1 MTSLQLYYIN
11 ILFFLS
17 FLYNREYKIINI
29 KMQYSTIQ
37 EAYNIDSLKPT
48 KKSTKTA
55 SQSSNNSQPYNIENN
70 SVASNKESV
79 NYNSKGGSCS
89 PIQAPTYNI
98 PISGDCKKERDAAMK
113 TYIEENFKAE
123 SANGATTGSG
133 GSSGSSGSAKGASA
147 SPSAGIGNGGENR
160 STNSG
165 NILTNRQDN
174 IMPFYDEDME
184 QYFDINNLT
193 DEVGYKSNDGT
204 KVYNYMP
211 NHNKNSYTNNNT
223 GEYSNSNNASKN
235 GANLLNTA
243 EYNLSPE
250 ERKKAQEA
258 LEYLKSIEDKINN
271 DENRSANE
279 TLDKVR
285 RSNDTGPG
293 GFGKATFENKKDI
306 ETEKK
311 AAAAAAATA
320 IQTNNENENK
330 LLESIKENKK
340 TENIFNMI
348 INIFIFVFI
357 GAFIILICDYITEL
371 AIQIGSTKTSNVLEP
386 YIKYNIYMQ
395 HHFQHLHNM
404 QNMQMPNMQIPNMP
418 MQNMQMPNMPI
429 PNMPI
434 PQNQGFA
441 YNIPEMPSPA
451 GIAK

>member
-123 SANGATTGSG
+123 SGNGGGSANGGNG
-133 GSSGSSGSAKGASA
+133 GNGVGNGNGGNGAS
-147 SPSAGIGNGGENR
+147 PGAGIGNGGENR
-160 STNSG
+160 S
-165 NILTNRQDN
+165 TNRQDN

-235 GANLLNTA
+235 GVNLLNTA

-271 DENRSANE
+271 DENRSSNE

-306 ETEKK
+306 ENEKK
-311 AAAAAAATA
+311 ATAAAAT

-418 MQNMQMPNMPI
+418 MPNMQM

-451 GIAK
+451 GLAK

>member
-123 SANGATTGSG
+123 SGNGGGSANGGNG
-133 GSSGSSGSAKGASA
+133 GNGVGNGNGGNGAS
-147 SPSAGIGNGGENR
+147 PGAGIGNGGENR
-160 STNSG
+160 S
-165 NILTNRQDN
+165 TNRQDN

-235 GANLLNTA
+235 GVNLLNTA

-271 DENRSANE
+271 DENRSSNE

-306 ETEKK
+306 ENEKK
-311 AAAAAAATA
+311 ATA

-330 LLESIKENKK
+330 LLESIKENRK

-395 HHFQHLHNM
+395 HHFQHL
-404 QNMQMPNMQIPNMP
+404 QNMQMQ
-418 MQNMQMPNMPI
+418 NMPI
-429 PNMPI
+429 PNMPMPNMQMQNMPMPNMPI
-434 PQNQGFA
+434 HQNQGFA

>member
-70 SVASNKESV
+70 SVASNKEPV
-79 NYNSKGGSCS
+79 NYNSKGSSCS

-113 TYIEENFKAE
+113 TYIEENFNAE
-123 SANGATTGSG
+123 SANSGNSGNGGNGGNGGNSGSG
-133 GSSGSSGSAKGASA
+133 T

-193 DEVGYKSNDGT
+193 DEVSYKSNDGT

-211 NHNKNSYTNNNT
+211 NHNRNSYTNNNT
-223 GEYSNSNNASKN
+223 GEYSNSNNVSKN
-235 GANLLNTA
+235 GVNLLNTA
-243 EYNLSPE
+243 EYNLSAE

-258 LEYLKSIEDKINN
+258 LEYLKSIEYKINN
-271 DENRSANE
+271 DENRAANE

-293 GFGKATFENKKDI
+293 GFGKATFENNKNI
-306 ETEKK
+306 ENEKK
-311 AAAAAAATA
+311 ATAA

-395 HHFQHLHNM
+395 HHFQHLQNMQNM
-404 QNMQMPNMQIPNMP
+404 QNMQMPNMPMPNMP
-418 MQNMQMPNMPI
+418 MQNMPMQNMQI
-429 PNMPI
+429 PNMPMS
-434 PQNQGFA
+434 QNQGFP
-441 YNIPEMPSPA
+441 YNIPDMPSPI

>member
-1 MTSLQLYYIN
+1 
-11 ILFFLS
+11 
-17 FLYNREYKIINI
+17 
-29 KMQYSTIQ
+29 MQYSTIQ

-48 KKSTKTA
+48 KKSTKSA

-79 NYNSKGGSCS
+79 NYNSKGSSCS

-113 TYIEENFKAE
+113 TYIEENFKTE
-123 SANGATTGSG
+123 SANG
-133 GSSGSSGSAKGASA
+133 GSANGSSA
-147 SPSAGIGNGGENR
+147 SPSAGAGTGNGGENR

-235 GANLLNTA
+235 GVNLLNTS

-258 LEYLKSIEDKINN
+258 LEYLKSIEDKINK

-311 AAAAAAATA
+311 AAASPAAAA

-371 AIQIGSTKTSNVLEP
+371 AIQIGSTKTSNILEP

-395 HHFQHLHNM
+395 HHFQHLNNIANNNNISH
-404 QNMQMPNMQIPNMP
+404 
-418 MQNMQMPNMPI
+418 
-429 PNMPI
+429 I
-434 PQNQGFA
+434 PQYAQFQRGSVCQGTGVPGVPGMPGMLGMPKVPG
-441 YNIPEMPSPA
+441 IPGVPGVPGA
-451 GIAK
+451 LCVPNGA

>member
-79 NYNSKGGSCS
+79 NYNSKGSSCS

-113 TYIEENFKAE
+113 TYIEENFKAD
-123 SANGATTGSG
+123 SANGSTN
-133 GSSGSSGSAKGASA
+133 GAGT
-147 SPSAGIGNGGENR
+147 SPVPGVGNTLENR
-160 STNSG
+160 SSNNG

-193 DEVGYKSNDGT
+193 DEVNYKSNDGT
-204 KVYNYMP
+204 KAYNYMP

-223 GEYSNSNNASKN
+223 GEYSNSNNVSKN
-235 GANLLNTA
+235 GVNLLNTS
-243 EYNLSPE
+243 EYNLSTE

-271 DENRSANE
+271 DDNRTANE
-279 TLDKVR
+279 TLDKIR

-293 GFGKATFENKKDI
+293 GFGKATFDNKKDI
-306 ETEKK
+306 ENDKK
-311 AAAAAAATA
+311 ATAATATA
-320 IQTNNENENK
+320 IQMNNENENK

-340 TENIFNMI
+340 TENMFNMI

-404 QNMQMPNMQIPNMP
+404 QNMPMQNMP
-418 MQNMQMPNMPI
+418 MQNMPMPNMP
-429 PNMPI
+429 M

-441 YNIPEMPSPA
+441 YNMQTMQGIPEIPSPM

>member
-79 NYNSKGGSCS
+79 NYNSKGSSCS

-98 PISGDCKKERDAAMK
+98 PISGDCKKERDSAMK

-123 SANGATTGSG
+123 SANG
-133 GSSGSSGSAKGASA
+133 
-147 SPSAGIGNGGENR
+147 GNGGTGTSPSSGTGNGDENR
-160 STNSG
+160 SANSG

-174 IMPFYDEDME
+174 IMPYYDEEME

-193 DEVGYKSNDGT
+193 DEVNYKSNDGN

-223 GEYSNSNNASKN
+223 GEYSNNNNGSKN
-235 GANLLNTA
+235 GVNLLNTV

-306 ETEKK
+306 ENEKK
-311 AAAAAAATA
+311 AMAA
-320 IQTNNENENK
+320 IQMKNENENK
-330 LLESIKENKK
+330 LIESIKENKK

-395 HHFQHLHNM
+395 HHFQHL
-404 QNMQMPNMQIPNMP
+404 QNMPMPNMP
-418 MQNMQMPNMPI
+418 MPNMPMPNMPM
-429 PNMPI
+429 PNMPMPI
-434 PQNQGFA
+434 HQNQGFA

>member
-123 SANGATTGSG
+123 SANGGGSG
-133 GSSGSSGSAKGASA
+133 GSGGSAKGVSA

-311 AAAAAAATA
+311 AAAAAAAATA
-320 IQTNNENENK
+320 IQANNENENK

-404 QNMQMPNMQIPNMP
+404 QNMQMPNMP
-418 MQNMQMPNMPI
+418 M
-429 PNMPI
+429 

-451 GIAK
+451 GLAK

>member
-123 SANGATTGSG
+123 SANGGSG
-133 GSSGSSGSAKGASA
+133 GSAKGASA

-395 HHFQHLHNM
+395 HHFQHLQNM
-404 QNMQMPNMQIPNMP
+404 QMQNMPMPNMQMPNMQMP
-418 MQNMQMPNMPI
+418 NMQMPI
-429 PNMPI
+429 H
-434 PQNQGFA
+434 QNQGFA

-451 GIAK
+451 GFAK

>member
-37 EAYNIDSLKPT
+37 EAYNIDSLKPI
-48 KKSTKTA
+48 KKSTKSS
-55 SQSSNNSQPYNIENN
+55 SQSSNNSPPYNIENN

-89 PIQAPTYNI
+89 PIQAPTYTI

-113 TYIEENFKAE
+113 TFIEENFKTEPVNSSSTA
-123 SANGATTGSG
+123 
-133 GSSGSSGSAKGASA
+133 GSSGVSSGSGM
-147 SPSAGIGNGGENR
+147 GNGGENG
-160 STNSG
+160 SS
-165 NILTNRQDN
+165 NRQDN

-193 DEVGYKSNDGT
+193 DEVGYKSTDGS

-223 GEYSNSNNASKN
+223 GEYSNNNNISKN
-235 GANLLNTA
+235 GVNLLNTN
-243 EYNLSPE
+243 EYNLSTE

-258 LEYLKSIEDKINN
+258 LAYLKSIEDKINS
-271 DENRSANE
+271 DENRGANE
-279 TLDKVR
+279 TLDKIR
-285 RSNDTGPG
+285 RSNNTGPG
-293 GFGKATFENKKDI
+293 GFGKATFENQKDSYDDKKL
-306 ETEKK
+306 
-311 AAAAAAATA
+311 AAAAAAAAA
-320 IQTNNENENK
+320 IQMNSENENK

-395 HHFQHLHNM
+395 HHFQHLQNM
-404 QNMQMPNMQIPNMP
+404 QNMPIPNMQMPNMQMP
-418 MQNMQMPNMPI
+418 MPM

-434 PQNQGFA
+434 PQNQGYA
-441 YNIPEMPSPA
+441 YNIPEMPSPM

>member
-37 EAYNIDSLKPT
+37 EAYNIDSLKPI
-48 KKSTKTA
+48 KKSTKSS
-55 SQSSNNSQPYNIENN
+55 SQSSNNSPPYNIENN

-89 PIQAPTYNI
+89 PIQAPTYTI

-113 TYIEENFKAE
+113 TFIEENFKTEPVNSTSTAG
-123 SANGATTGSG
+123 SPVSSGSQGVSG
-133 GSSGSSGSAKGASA
+133 GSGA
-147 SPSAGIGNGGENR
+147 GNGGENG
-160 STNSG
+160 SS
-165 NILTNRQDN
+165 NRQDN

-193 DEVGYKSNDGT
+193 DEVGYKSTDGS

-223 GEYSNSNNASKN
+223 GEYSNNNNISKN
-235 GANLLNTA
+235 GVNLLNTN
-243 EYNLSPE
+243 EYNLSTE

-258 LEYLKSIEDKINN
+258 LAYLKSIEDKINS
-271 DENRSANE
+271 DENRGANE
-279 TLDKVR
+279 TLDKIR
-285 RSNDTGPG
+285 RSNNTGPG
-293 GFGKATFENKKDI
+293 GFGKATFDNQKDSYDDKKS
-306 ETEKK
+306 
-311 AAAAAAATA
+311 AAAAAA
-320 IQTNNENENK
+320 IQMNSENENK

-371 AIQIGSTKTSNVLEP
+371 AIQIGSTKTSNILEP

-395 HHFQHLHNM
+395 HHFQHLN
-404 QNMQMPNMQIPNMP
+404 NLRN
-418 MQNMQMPNMPI
+418 MPNMP
-429 PNMPI
+429 NM
-434 PQNQGFA
+434 PQNQGYAAA
-441 YNIPEMPSPA
+441 YNMPQVQGIPEMPMPPI

>member
-1 MTSLQLYYIN
+1 
-11 ILFFLS
+11 
-17 FLYNREYKIINI
+17 
-29 KMQYSTIQ
+29 MQYSTIQ

-70 SVASNKESV
+70 SVASNKEPV
-79 NYNSKGGSCS
+79 NYNSKGSSCS

-113 TYIEENFKAE
+113 TYIEENFNAE
-123 SANGATTGSG
+123 SANGSNGSNGSNGGNSGSG
-133 GSSGSSGSAKGASA
+133 TP
-147 SPSAGIGNGGENR
+147 PSAGIGNGGENR

-193 DEVGYKSNDGT
+193 DEVSYKSNDGT

-211 NHNKNSYTNNNT
+211 NHNRNSYTNNNT
-223 GEYSNSNNASKN
+223 GEYSNSNNVSKN
-235 GANLLNTA
+235 GVNLLNTA
-243 EYNLSPE
+243 EYNLSAE

-258 LEYLKSIEDKINN
+258 LEYLKSIEYKINN
-271 DENRSANE
+271 DENRAANE

-293 GFGKATFENKKDI
+293 GFGKATFENNKNI
-306 ETEKK
+306 ENEKK
-311 AAAAAAATA
+311 AAATAA

-395 HHFQHLHNM
+395 HHFQHL
-404 QNMQMPNMQIPNMP
+404 QNMQNMQIPNMP
-418 MQNMQMPNMPI
+418 MQNMPMQNMQI
-429 PNMPI
+429 PNMPMS
-434 PQNQGFA
+434 QNQGIP
-441 YNIPEMPSPA
+441 YNIPDMPSPI

>member
-37 EAYNIDSLKPT
+37 EAYNIDSLKPA
-48 KKSTKTA
+48 KKSAKTT

-79 NYNSKGGSCS
+79 NYNSKGNSCS

-123 SANGATTGSG
+123 SANTNGSG
-133 GSSGSSGSAKGASA
+133 NGNISANTNGTGT
-147 SPSAGIGNGGENR
+147 SPNIALGNGGGENR
-160 STNSG
+160 NANSG

-174 IMPFYDEDME
+174 IMPFYDEEME

-193 DEVGYKSNDGT
+193 DEVGYKSSDGT
-204 KVYNYMP
+204 KIYNYMP

-223 GEYSNSNNASKN
+223 GEYSNNNNISKN
-235 GANLLNTA
+235 GVNLLNTT

-271 DENRSANE
+271 DENRAANE
-279 TLDKVR
+279 TLDKIR

-293 GFGKATFENKKDI
+293 GFGKAIVDNKNTKDAENDKKQ
-306 ETEKK
+306 
-311 AAAAAAATA
+311 AAAA
-320 IQTNNENENK
+320 IQINSDNENK

-404 QNMQMPNMQIPNMP
+404 QNMQNMPNIQPNMPNMP
-418 MQNMQMPNMPI
+418 MPNMP
-429 PNMPI
+429 ML
-434 PQNQGFA
+434 NQAYA
-441 YNIPEMPSPA
+441 YNIPDMPTPT
-451 GIAK
+451 GISK

>member
-1 MTSLQLYYIN
+1 
-11 ILFFLS
+11 
-17 FLYNREYKIINI
+17 
-29 KMQYSTIQ
+29 MQYSTIQ

-70 SVASNKESV
+70 SVASNKEPV
-79 NYNSKGGSCS
+79 NYNSKGSSCS

-113 TYIEENFKAE
+113 TYIEENFNAE
-123 SANGATTGSG
+123 SANSG
-133 GSSGSSGSAKGASA
+133 NSGNGGNGGNGGT

-193 DEVGYKSNDGT
+193 DEVSYKSNDGT

-211 NHNKNSYTNNNT
+211 NHNRNSYTNNNT
-223 GEYSNSNNASKN
+223 GEYSNSNNVSKN
-235 GANLLNTA
+235 GVNLLNTA
-243 EYNLSPE
+243 EYNLSAE

-258 LEYLKSIEDKINN
+258 LEYLKSIEYKINN
-271 DENRSANE
+271 DENRAANE

-293 GFGKATFENKKDI
+293 GFGKATFENNKNI
-306 ETEKK
+306 ENEKK
-311 AAAAAAATA
+311 ATAA

-395 HHFQHLHNM
+395 HHFQHLQNM
-404 QNMQMPNMQIPNMP
+404 QNMQNMPMQNMPMQNMPMQNMQIPNMP
-418 MQNMQMPNMPI
+418 MS
-429 PNMPI
+429 
-434 PQNQGFA
+434 QNQGFP
-441 YNIPEMPSPA
+441 YNIPDMPSPI

>member
-79 NYNSKGGSCS
+79 NYNSKGSSCS

-123 SANGATTGSG
+123 SGNGGGSANGGNG
-133 GSSGSSGSAKGASA
+133 GNGVGNGNGGNGAS
-147 SPSAGIGNGGENR
+147 PGAGIGNGGENR
-160 STNSG
+160 S
-165 NILTNRQDN
+165 TNRQDN

-235 GANLLNTA
+235 GVNLLNTA

-271 DENRSANE
+271 DENRSSNE

-306 ETEKK
+306 ENEKK
-311 AAAAAAATA
+311 ATA

-395 HHFQHLHNM
+395 HHFQHL
-404 QNMQMPNMQIPNMP
+404 QNMQMQNMPMPNMP
-418 MQNMQMPNMPI
+418 MPNMPMPNMPM
-429 PNMPI
+429 PNMQMQNMPI
-434 PQNQGFA
+434 HQNQGFA

-451 GIAK
+451 GLAK

>member
-123 SANGATTGSG
+123 SANGGGSG
-133 GSSGSSGSAKGASA
+133 GSSGSAKGTSASA
-147 SPSAGIGNGGENR
+147 SAGIGNGGENR

-235 GANLLNTA
+235 GANLLNTS

-311 AAAAAAATA
+311 AAAATA

-404 QNMQMPNMQIPNMP
+404 QNMQMPNMPMANMP
-418 MQNMQMPNMPI
+418 MQNMQMPNMQ
-429 PNMPI
+429 M
-434 PQNQGFA
+434 PQNQVFA

>member
-70 SVASNKESV
+70 SVASNKEPV
-79 NYNSKGGSCS
+79 NYNSKGSSCS

-113 TYIEENFKAE
+113 TYIEENFNAE
-123 SANGATTGSG
+123 SANSGNGGNSGNSGNGGNGGNSGSG
-133 GSSGSSGSAKGASA
+133 GT

-193 DEVGYKSNDGT
+193 DEVSYKSNDGT

-211 NHNKNSYTNNNT
+211 NHNRNSYTNNNT
-223 GEYSNSNNASKN
+223 GEYSNSNNVSKN
-235 GANLLNTA
+235 GVNLLNTA
-243 EYNLSPE
+243 EYNLSAE

-258 LEYLKSIEDKINN
+258 LEYLKSIEYKINN
-271 DENRSANE
+271 DENRAANE

-293 GFGKATFENKKDI
+293 GFGKATFENNKNI
-306 ETEKK
+306 ENEKK
-311 AAAAAAATA
+311 ATAA

-404 QNMQMPNMQIPNMP
+404 QMPNMQ
-418 MQNMQMPNMPI
+418 MQM
-429 PNMPI
+429 

>member
-98 PISGDCKKERDAAMK
+98 PISGDCKKERDSAMK

-123 SANGATTGSG
+123 SANGG
-133 GSSGSSGSAKGASA
+133 GSANASGV
-147 SPSAGIGNGGENR
+147 SPSAGAG
-160 STNSG
+160 NSG

-223 GEYSNSNNASKN
+223 GEYSNSNNTSKN
-235 GANLLNTA
+235 GVNLLNTS
-243 EYNLSPE
+243 EYNLSTE

-271 DENRSANE
+271 DENRGANE
-279 TLDKVR
+279 TLDKIR

-306 ETEKK
+306 ENEKK
-311 AAAAAAATA
+311 AAAAAAAA
-320 IQTNNENENK
+320 IQMNSENENK

-404 QNMQMPNMQIPNMP
+404 QMQNMPNMPMPNMP
-418 MQNMQMPNMPI
+418 MQMPMQNMPNMP
-429 PNMPI
+429 M
-434 PQNQGFA
+434 PQNQGYA
-441 YNIPEMPSPA
+441 YNIPEMPSPM

>member
-98 PISGDCKKERDAAMK
+98 PISGDCKKERDSAMK

-123 SANGATTGSG
+123 SANGG
-133 GSSGSSGSAKGASA
+133 GSTNASGV
-147 SPSAGIGNGGENR
+147 SPSAGAGTG
-160 STNSG
+160 NSG

-223 GEYSNSNNASKN
+223 GEYSNSNNTSKN
-235 GANLLNTA
+235 GVNLLNTS
-243 EYNLSPE
+243 EYNLSAE

-271 DENRSANE
+271 DENRGANE
-279 TLDKVR
+279 TLDKIR

-306 ETEKK
+306 ENEKK
-311 AAAAAAATA
+311 AAAAAAAA
-320 IQTNNENENK
+320 IQMNSENENK

-404 QNMQMPNMQIPNMP
+404 KNMQMPNMQMPNMP
-418 MQNMQMPNMPI
+418 M

-434 PQNQGFA
+434 PQNQGYA
-441 YNIPEMPSPA
+441 YNIPEMPSPM

>member
-1 MTSLQLYYIN
+1 MSSLQLYYIN

-79 NYNSKGGSCS
+79 NYNSKGSSCS

-123 SANGATTGSG
+123 SANGGNGVGNSG
-133 GSSGSSGSAKGASA
+133 NGVGNSGNSA
-147 SPSAGIGNGGENR
+147 SPGAGIGNGGENR

-235 GANLLNTA
+235 GVNLLNTA

-271 DENRSANE
+271 DENRSSNE

-306 ETEKK
+306 ENEKK
-311 AAAAAAATA
+311 ATAAAAA

-395 HHFQHLHNM
+395 HHFQHL
-404 QNMQMPNMQIPNMP
+404 QNMQMQNMPMPNMP
-418 MQNMQMPNMPI
+418 MPNMPMPNMQMPI
-429 PNMPI
+429 H
-434 PQNQGFA
+434 QNQGFA

>member
-70 SVASNKESV
+70 SVASNKEPV
-79 NYNSKGGSCS
+79 NYNSKGSSCS

-113 TYIEENFKAE
+113 TYIEENFNAE
-123 SANGATTGSG
+123 SANSG
-133 GSSGSSGSAKGASA
+133 NSGNGGNGGNGGT

-193 DEVGYKSNDGT
+193 DEVSYKSNDGT

-211 NHNKNSYTNNNT
+211 NHNRNSYTNNNT
-223 GEYSNSNNASKN
+223 GEYSNSNNVSKN
-235 GANLLNTA
+235 GVNLLNTA
-243 EYNLSPE
+243 EYNLSAE

-258 LEYLKSIEDKINN
+258 LEYLKSIEYKINN
-271 DENRSANE
+271 DENRAANE

-293 GFGKATFENKKDI
+293 GFGKATFENNKNI
-306 ETEKK
+306 ENEKK
-311 AAAAAAATA
+311 ATAA

-395 HHFQHLHNM
+395 HHFQHLQNM
-404 QNMQMPNMQIPNMP
+404 QNMPMQNMPMQNMPMQNMQIPNMP
-418 MQNMQMPNMPI
+418 M
-429 PNMPI
+429 
-434 PQNQGFA
+434 PQNQGFP
-441 YNIPEMPSPA
+441 YNIPDMPSPI

>member
-98 PISGDCKKERDAAMK
+98 PISGDCKKERDSAMK

-123 SANGATTGSG
+123 SANGGGSG
-133 GSSGSSGSAKGASA
+133 GSGKGASA
-147 SPSAGIGNGGENR
+147 SPSAGTGNGGENR

-235 GANLLNTA
+235 GVNLLNTS

-311 AAAAAAATA
+311 AAAAAAAS

-395 HHFQHLHNM
+395 HHFQHLQNM
-404 QNMQMPNMQIPNMP
+404 QNMPIPNMQMPNMQMP
-418 MQNMQMPNMPI
+418 NMQMPM

-434 PQNQGFA
+434 PQNQGYA
-441 YNIPEMPSPA
+441 YNIPEMPSPM

>member
-70 SVASNKESV
+70 SVASNKEPV
-79 NYNSKGGSCS
+79 NYNSKGSSCS

-113 TYIEENFKAE
+113 TYIEENFNAE
-123 SANGATTGSG
+123 SANSG
-133 GSSGSSGSAKGASA
+133 NSGT

-193 DEVGYKSNDGT
+193 DEVSYKSNDGT

-211 NHNKNSYTNNNT
+211 NHNRNSYTNNNT
-223 GEYSNSNNASKN
+223 GDYSNSNNVSKN
-235 GANLLNTA
+235 GVNLLNTA
-243 EYNLSPE
+243 EYNLSAE

-258 LEYLKSIEDKINN
+258 LEYLKSIEYKINN
-271 DENRSANE
+271 DENRAANE

-293 GFGKATFENKKDI
+293 GFGKATFENNKNI
-306 ETEKK
+306 ENEKK
-311 AAAAAAATA
+311 AAAAAA

-395 HHFQHLHNM
+395 HHFQHLQNM
-404 QNMQMPNMQIPNMP
+404 QNMQMPNMPMQNMPMQNMP
-418 MQNMQMPNMPI
+418 MQNMQI
-429 PNMPI
+429 PNMPM
-434 PQNQGFA
+434 PQNQGFP
-441 YNIPEMPSPA
+441 YNIPDMPSPI

>member
-48 KKSTKTA
+48 KKSTKSV

-98 PISGDCKKERDAAMK
+98 PISGDCKKERDSAMK

-123 SANGATTGSG
+123 SANGGGSG
-133 GSSGSSGSAKGASA
+133 GSGKGASA
-147 SPSAGIGNGGENR
+147 SPSAGTGNGGENR

-235 GANLLNTA
+235 GVNLLNTS

-311 AAAAAAATA
+311 AAAAAAAS

-395 HHFQHLHNM
+395 HHFQHLQNM
-404 QNMQMPNMQIPNMP
+404 QNMPIP
-418 MQNMQMPNMPI
+418 NMQMPNMPMQMPM

-434 PQNQGFA
+434 PQNQGYA
-441 YNIPEMPSPA
+441 YNIPEMPSPM

>member
-37 EAYNIDSLKPT
+37 EAYNIDSLKPI
-48 KKSTKTA
+48 KKSTKSS
-55 SQSSNNSQPYNIENN
+55 SQPSNNSSPYNIENN

-89 PIQAPTYNI
+89 PIQAPTYTI
-98 PISGDCKKERDAAMK
+98 PISGDCKKEREAAMK

-123 SANGATTGSG
+123 SANGTGSG
-133 GSSGSSGSAKGASA
+133 SPGVSGVSVSPGVSGVSGGSGA
-147 SPSAGIGNGGENR
+147 GNGGEN
-160 STNSG
+160 G
-165 NILTNRQDN
+165 IGNRQDN

-193 DEVGYKSNDGT
+193 DEVGYKSTDGT

-223 GEYSNSNNASKN
+223 GEYSNSNNISKN
-235 GANLLNTA
+235 GVNLLNTN
-243 EYNLSPE
+243 EYNLSAE
-250 ERKKAQEA
+250 ERKKAHEA
-258 LEYLKSIEDKINN
+258 LAYLKSIEDKINS
-271 DENRSANE
+271 DENRAANE
-279 TLDKVR
+279 TLDKIR
-285 RSNDTGPG
+285 RSNNTGPG
-293 GFGKATFENKKDI
+293 GFGKATFENQKDSYD
-306 ETEKK
+306 EKK
-311 AAAAAAATA
+311 SAAAAASAA
-320 IQTNNENENK
+320 IQMNSENENK

-371 AIQIGSTKTSNVLEP
+371 AIQIGSTKTSNILEP

-395 HHFQHLHNM
+395 HHFQHLSNLR
-404 QNMQMPNMQIPNMP
+404 N
-418 MQNMQMPNMPI
+418 MPNMP
-429 PNMPI
+429 NM

-441 YNIPEMPSPA
+441 YNMPQVQGMPEMPMPPM

>member
-79 NYNSKGGSCS
+79 NYNSKGSSCS

-123 SANGATTGSG
+123 SANSG
-133 GSSGSSGSAKGASA
+133 NGIGNGNGVGNSGNSA
-147 SPSAGIGNGGENR
+147 SPGAGIGNGGENR

-193 DEVGYKSNDGT
+193 DEVSYKSNDGT

-211 NHNKNSYTNNNT
+211 NHNRNSYTNNNT
-223 GEYSNSNNASKN
+223 GEYSNSNNVSKN
-235 GANLLNTA
+235 GVNLLNTA
-243 EYNLSPE
+243 EYNLSAE

-258 LEYLKSIEDKINN
+258 LEYLKSIEYKINN
-271 DENRSANE
+271 DENRAANE

-293 GFGKATFENKKDI
+293 GFGKATFENNKNI
-306 ETEKK
+306 ENEKK
-311 AAAAAAATA
+311 ATAA

-395 HHFQHLHNM
+395 HHFQHLQNM
-404 QNMQMPNMQIPNMP
+404 QNMPMQNMPMQNMPMQNMQIPNMP
-418 MQNMQMPNMPI
+418 M
-429 PNMPI
+429 
-434 PQNQGFA
+434 PQNQGFP
-441 YNIPEMPSPA
+441 YNIPDMPSPI